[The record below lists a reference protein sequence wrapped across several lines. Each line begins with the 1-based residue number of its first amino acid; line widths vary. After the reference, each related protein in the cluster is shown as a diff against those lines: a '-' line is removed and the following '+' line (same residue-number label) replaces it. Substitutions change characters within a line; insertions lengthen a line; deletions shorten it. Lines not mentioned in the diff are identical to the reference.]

1 MSASLQKAKTI
12 HNAARDKACQSA
24 IAVVRAE
31 TGLSF
36 TTSEWS
42 GRTRQAYDSQWGRLN
57 RHLDGNF
64 DWPAIFDAYR
74 GPSVLNI
81 AIWHG
86 ERLCGLAM
94 ATVSNSAVR
103 LEYMEREPSDD
114 CPLMG
119 AMIPLVLDACATY
132 AQLRGRA
139 ELRLHSVRPSLKSL
153 YVEVYDFE
161 EVTPRKESPY
171 LKRDL

>member
-1 MSASLQKAKTI
+1 MACRSAV
-12 HNAARDKACQSA
+12 SA
-24 IAVVRAE
+24 VRE
-31 TGLSF
+31 EMGLLF

-42 GRTRQAYDSQWGRLN
+42 GHARQAYTDQWEKLVRSPDS
-57 RHLDGNF
+57 NF
-64 DWPAIFDAYR
+64 DWPAIFEAYH
-74 GPSVLNI
+74 GPSVLSI

-103 LEYMEREPSDD
+103 LEYMEREPNND
-114 CPLMG
+114 CPLKG

-153 YVEVYDFE
+153 YMEVYGFE
-161 EVTPRKESPY
+161 EVTPRKEAPY